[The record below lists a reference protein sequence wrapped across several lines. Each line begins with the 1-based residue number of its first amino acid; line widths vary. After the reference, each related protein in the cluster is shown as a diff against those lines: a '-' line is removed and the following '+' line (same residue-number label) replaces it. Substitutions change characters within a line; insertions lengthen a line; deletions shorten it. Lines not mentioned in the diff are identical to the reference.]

1 MSLKDKKIVR
11 TKKASDEASLS
22 SPSTSDRVESKLN
35 VLFVCNEWNSSRGG
49 LSTFNREF
57 ALNLA
62 QTSRDDFAIHC
73 YVCQSSES
81 DRDDARKHGVN
92 LITAKSIPG
101 TGDRLEWL
109 RLPPSELPHPDV
121 VIGHGRKFGTPAY
134 CIVQNAKCK
143 WVQFVHVFCEDLGK
157 YKQETDAVEE
167 NEKKHKEEIK
177 LCKESNAVVA
187 VGLRL
192 QQKYSRCL
200 PDTKVHIITPGILDK
215 FVSLSDQK
223 IANVSHSPD
232 EFSVFVFGR
241 GSYEDLALKGY
252 DIIANALGSLGEK
265 FKMTF
270 VGSPEGQHS
279 IIMDWFLQNT
289 NITRRQ
295 LTVRGY
301 CNQDEVKEM
310 FYAADLV
317 AMPSRTEGFGLIALE
332 AISAGVP
339 VLLTSESG
347 IAEALKKVDG
357 GESVIIDSEDP
368 KEWSQKIRTLSK
380 NKPDGRLKT
389 SINLRESYNKIFPW
403 DTQCEKFKEIIL
415 KMLRDNCCAES
426 VEGQC
431 IAVLAYLAL
440 CTSQLEKCKIPV
452 AWRGALKAAKAFK
465 PGADLGGGAGG
476 MTLPEMTCSFL
487 INTVQSLH
495 SYTKSAVSF
504 DMYSQ
509 QLTYLCPVK
518 SLLKI
523 CLRYQLSVVSSLS
536 HAPLP

>member
-1 MSLKDKKIVR
+1 MKK
-11 TKKASDEASLS
+11 TTDEASLS
-22 SPSTSDRVESKLN
+22 SPSQSDRVESKRN
-35 VLFVCNEWNSSRGG
+35 VLFVCDKWNSSKGG

-57 ALNLA
+57 AINLA
-62 QTSRDDFAIHC
+62 KTSRNDFAIHC

-81 DRDDARKHGVN
+81 DRDDARKNGVN
-92 LITAKSIPG
+92 IITAKSIPG
-101 TGDRLEWL
+101 TSDRLEWL
-109 RLPPSELPHPDV
+109 RLPPSELAHLDV

-157 YKQETDAVEE
+157 YKQTETDAVEE
-167 NEKKHKEEIK
+167 NEKKHKEEIE

-187 VGLRL
+187 VGSRL
-192 QQKYSRCL
+192 QRKYSRCL
-200 PDTKVHIITPGILDK
+200 PDTKVHIITPGILHK

-223 IANVSHSPD
+223 LANVLHGPD

-252 DIIANALGSLGEK
+252 DIIANAVGTLGEK

-270 VGSPEGQHS
+270 VGSPEGQHR

-347 IAEALKKVDG
+347 IAEALKKVAVG
-357 GESVIIDSEDP
+357 
-368 KEWSQKIRTLSK
+368 
-380 NKPDGRLKT
+380 
-389 SINLRESYNKIFPW
+389 NL
-403 DTQCEKFKEIIL
+403 
-415 KMLRDNCCAES
+415 
-426 VEGQC
+426 
-431 IAVLAYLAL
+431 
-440 CTSQLEKCKIPV
+440 
-452 AWRGALKAAKAFK
+452 
-465 PGADLGGGAGG
+465 
-476 MTLPEMTCSFL
+476 
-487 INTVQSLH
+487 
-495 SYTKSAVSF
+495 
-504 DMYSQ
+504 
-509 QLTYLCPVK
+509 
-518 SLLKI
+518 
-523 CLRYQLSVVSSLS
+523 
-536 HAPLP
+536 

>member
-1 MSLKDKKIVR
+1 MLARIFKKIVR
-11 TKKASDEASLS
+11 TKKATDEASLS
-22 SPSTSDRVESKLN
+22 SPSPSDRVESKRN
-35 VLFVCNEWNSSRGG
+35 VLFVCDEWNSSKGG

-57 ALNLA
+57 AINLA
-62 QTSRDDFAIHC
+62 KTSRDDFAIHC

-81 DRDDARKHGVN
+81 DRDDARNNGVN
-92 LITAKSIPG
+92 IITAKSIPG
-101 TGDRLEWL
+101 TSDRLEWL

-143 WVQFVHVFCEDLGK
+143 WMQFVHVFCEDLGK
-157 YKQETDAVEE
+157 YKQTETDAVEE

-187 VGLRL
+187 VGSRL

-223 IANVSHSPD
+223 LANVSHSPD

-252 DIIANALGSLGEK
+252 DITANALGFLGKK

-270 VGSPEGQHS
+270 VGSPEGQHRN
-279 IIMDWFLQNT
+279 IMDWFLQNT

-368 KEWSQKIRTLSK
+368 KEWSQKIRSLSK
-380 NKPDGRLKT
+380 NKPDERLNT
-389 SINLRESYNKIFPW
+389 AINLRESYNKTFPW

-415 KMLRDNCCAES
+415 KMMSDNCCAER
-426 VEGQC
+426 VEGSVSLFLS
-431 IAVLAYLAL
+431 IWPYA
-440 CTSQLEKCKIPV
+440 PV
-452 AWRGALKAAKAFK
+452 
-465 PGADLGGGAGG
+465 
-476 MTLPEMTCSFL
+476 
-487 INTVQSLH
+487 N
-495 SYTKSAVSF
+495 
-504 DMYSQ
+504 
-509 QLTYLCPVK
+509 
-518 SLLKI
+518 
-523 CLRYQLSVVSSLS
+523 
-536 HAPLP
+536 

>member
-1 MSLKDKKIVR
+1 MLARIFKKIVR
-11 TKKASDEASLS
+11 TKKATDDASLS
-22 SPSTSDRVESKLN
+22 SPSQSDRVESKRN
-35 VLFVCNEWNSSRGG
+35 VLFVCDEWNSSKGG

-57 ALNLA
+57 AINLA
-62 QTSRDDFAIHC
+62 KTSRNDFAIHC

-92 LITAKSIPG
+92 IITAKSIPG
-101 TGDRLEWL
+101 TSDRLEWL

-157 YKQETDAVEE
+157 YKQTETDAVEE

-187 VGLRL
+187 VGSRL

-215 FVSLSDQK
+215 FVSLPDQK
-223 IANVSHSPD
+223 LANVSHSPD

-241 GSYEDLALKGY
+241 GSYEDLSLKGY

-270 VGSPEGQHS
+270 VGSPEGQHR

-289 NITRRQ
+289 SITRRQ
-295 LTVRGY
+295 LTIHGY

-347 IAEALKKVDG
+347 IAKALEQVDG
-357 GESVIIDSEDP
+357 GKSVIIESEDP
-368 KEWSQKIRTLSK
+368 NEWSEKIRTLYGK
-380 NKPDGRLKT
+380 KPEERLNTAIK
-389 SINLRESYNKIFPW
+389 LRESYNKTFPW
-403 DTQCEKFKEIIL
+403 DTQCEKFKDIIL
-415 KMLRDNCCAES
+415 RMMSDSCCADNVKGS
-426 VEGQC
+426 VS
-431 IAVLAYLAL
+431 I
-440 CTSQLEKCKIPV
+440 
-452 AWRGALKAAKAFK
+452 
-465 PGADLGGGAGG
+465 
-476 MTLPEMTCSFL
+476 
-487 INTVQSLH
+487 
-495 SYTKSAVSF
+495 
-504 DMYSQ
+504 
-509 QLTYLCPVK
+509 
-518 SLLKI
+518 
-523 CLRYQLSVVSSLS
+523 
-536 HAPLP
+536 

>member
-57 ALNLA
+57 AINLA

-134 CIVQNAKCK
+134 FIRQIKKCK

-157 YKQETDAVEE
+157 YKQTVTNTQTDAVEE
-167 NEKKHKEEIK
+167 NERKHGDEIK
-177 LCKESNAVVA
+177 LCKAANAVLA
-187 VGLRL
+187 VGSRL
-192 QQKYSRCL
+192 QRKYSRCL
-200 PDTKVHIITPGILDK
+200 PDKKVHTITPGIFDK
-215 FVSLSDQK
+215 FVNLSDK
-223 IANVSHSPD
+223 KLGNVSHSPD

-241 GSYEDLALKGY
+241 GFYEDLALKGY

-270 VGSPEGQHS
+270 VGSPEGQHRN
-279 IIMDWFLQNT
+279 IMDWFLQNT
-289 NITRRQ
+289 IITRRQ

-301 CNQDEVKEM
+301 CNQDEVREM

-368 KEWSQKIRTLSK
+368 KEWSQKIRSLSK
-380 NKPDGRLKT
+380 NKPDERLNT
-389 SINLRESYNKIFPW
+389 AINLRESYNKTFPW

-415 KMLRDNCCAES
+415 KMMSDNCCAES

-431 IAVLAYLAL
+431 FTVLAYLAL
-440 CTSQLEKCKIPV
+440 CTSQLKN
-452 AWRGALKAAKAFK
+452 LKSSQ
-465 PGADLGGGAGG
+465 PGG
-476 MTLPEMTCSFL
+476 
-487 INTVQSLH
+487 
-495 SYTKSAVSF
+495 
-504 DMYSQ
+504 
-509 QLTYLCPVK
+509 
-518 SLLKI
+518 
-523 CLRYQLSVVSSLS
+523 
-536 HAPLP
+536 